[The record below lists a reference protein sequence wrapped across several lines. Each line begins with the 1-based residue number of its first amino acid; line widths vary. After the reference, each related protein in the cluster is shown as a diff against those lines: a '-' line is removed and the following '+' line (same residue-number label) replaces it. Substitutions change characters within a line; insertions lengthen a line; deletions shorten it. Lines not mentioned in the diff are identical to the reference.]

1 MFDPLLHSTSD
12 DVNVVI
18 EYNRVNIDLPFNEY
32 NIYIFLE

>member
-1 MFDPLLHSTSD
+1 MFNPLLHSTSD

-18 EYNRVNIDLPFNEY
+18 EYNRVNIDLQFNEY